1 MIPQSIVDLLKTGV
15 SVMVGTRDAS
25 LVPECTRAWGI
36 RVGGKRESVT
46 IFLSKSIAG
55 KTIENLL
62 DNGQIAVTCTRPTD
76 HITCQ
81 IKGHAGRMK
90 AVTSADRE
98 VSRRWHNEFMA
109 ELRAIGVPPALSE
122 AWIVEPDLAVEMAVA
137 EVFDQTPGPGA
148 GKKIGQ

>member
-1 MIPQSIVDLLKTGV
+1 
-15 SVMVGTRDAS
+15 MVGTRDAS

-46 IFLSKSIAG
+46 IFLSKRIAG
-55 KTIENLL
+55 KTIDNLR

-81 IKGHAGRMK
+81 LKGRVVGMK
-90 AVTSADRE
+90 TVTSADRE
-98 VSRRWHNEFMA
+98 VSRRWHLEFMA
-109 ELRAIGVPPALSE
+109 ELRAIGVPSALCE
-122 AWIVEPDLAVEMAVA
+122 AWITEPDLAVEIAVA

-148 GKKIGQ
+148 GKKIDR